1 MIDTIAPALGYTVEE
16 RSISLDEVK
25 DADEIFLTGTAAEII
40 GVSHI
45 GQGAIGSGKVGSI
58 TKLLIQE
65 FRQLVSNDA
74 PED

>member
-1 MIDTIAPALGYTVEE
+1 VINTIAPALGYTVEE

-45 GQGAIGSGKVGSI
+45 GHDAIGSGKVGSI
-58 TKLLIQE
+58 TKKLIQE
-65 FRQLVSNDA
+65 FQQQVSTDA